1 MEGMV
6 FDIQRLSVH
15 DGPGIRTTVF
25 LKGCPLRCVW
35 CHNPESNAIQPQLAF
50 HENLCIGC
58 GNCFA
63 ICPNQCHALNNGRH
77 EIARAQCAGCGLC
90 VQACTGALEILG
102 KRCTVE
108 EVMKEVRKDASFYR
122 TSGGGVTV
130 SGGEPLM
137 QPDFTYELLSAAKK
151 EGLHTCLETSGY
163 GPLQT
168 ILKFSSA
175 VDLFLYDVKETDSKR
190 HLKFTGVENQQILEN
205 LFAIDELGAS
215 SILRCPIIP
224 GFNDRDGHFN
234 SIAKLANQ
242 LRHVCMIHVEPYNSF
257 GEGKA
262 QSIGSQ
268 YALKGVQPP
277 EEERVAEWVNL
288 IQAKAHVP
296 VVKNG

>member
-1 MEGMV
+1 
-6 FDIQRLSVH
+6 
-15 DGPGIRTTVF
+15 
-25 LKGCPLRCVW
+25 
-35 CHNPESNAIQPQLAF
+35 
-50 HENLCIGC
+50 
-58 GNCFA
+58 
-63 ICPNQCHALNNGRH
+63 
-77 EIARAQCAGCGLC
+77 
-90 VQACTGALEILG
+90 
-102 KRCTVE
+102 
-108 EVMKEVRKDASFYR
+108 
-122 TSGGGVTV
+122 
-130 SGGEPLM
+130 M

-163 GPLQT
+163 GPLQS

-224 GFNDRDGHFN
+224 GFNDRDVHFN

-277 EEERVAEWVNL
+277 EEERVAEWVNR